1 MDSLKSLQE
10 RAKELQCIYNVEQI
24 LSDHSST
31 IDNNFYKILEI
42 IPKGWQFPNKC
53 HAKIEY
59 NGKEYALDTKEVT
72 QWYQMSELVVDDN
85 IVGKITVFY
94 IDIPFQ
100 GECFLPEEKKL
111 LNTIADRLSHYIF
124 SYQLKN
130 TMEHLTTQKP
140 AKNESEL
147 LRNTSDEH
155 WKWRWRMAEMIAR
168 KTNFDQFGI
177 KAMYLIGSTKETT
190 AGPASDIDLLIH
202 FVGDEQQKCSLKA
215 FIDGWSFALE
225 NMNKQ
230 KTGHSMDEGI
240 IDLHIITD
248 EDIKKQTSYAVM
260 IDSVNNPARLL
271 KKSHV

>member
-10 RAKELQCIYNVEQI
+10 RAKELQCIYDIEQI

-31 IDNNFYKILEI
+31 IDNNFYKILKI

-59 NGKEYALDTKEVT
+59 NGKEYALDTIEVT
-72 QWYQMSELVVDDN
+72 QWYQMAELVVDDN

-94 IDIPFQ
+94 TDIPFQ
-100 GECFLPEEKKL
+100 GDCFLPEEKKL

-130 TMEHLTTQKP
+130 TMEHLTTQTP
-140 AKNESEL
+140 AKNENEL

-155 WKWRWRMAEMIAR
+155 WKWRWRMAEKIAE
-168 KTNFDQFGI
+168 KTNFDEFGI

-202 FVGDEQQKCSLKA
+202 FVGDEQQECSLKA

-225 NMNKQ
+225 DINKQ
-230 KTGHSMDEGI
+230 KTGYSMDEGI
-240 IDLHIITD
+240 IDLHIVTD

-260 IDSVNNPARLL
+260 IDSVNNSARLL
-271 KKSHV
+271 KK